1 MRREKRQKIWLNF
14 IVSLF
19 LMFHGFA
26 FASQFQ
32 NKLENKMTLA
42 LAGDVS
48 LARGIAQA
56 NWQHWP
62 RALQSIQQA
71 LKADVVFANLES
83 PLTNLPRQT
92 KGIDLRSPVAGV
104 AALAPFDVLS
114 TQNNHMLDAGEVGQ
128 RQSQQVL
135 RAAGIQPVTPQPYV
149 MNLQGKKLA
158 WLAFLDY
165 GASKPSFQ
173 AVQQA
178 AKFADWVIVS
188 VHWGIEHGL
197 VTQQQRLMAQKLAN
211 VGADVIVGHGP
222 HVLQPHQYLTR
233 QNSQQKIL
241 VLYSLGNLLFDN
253 AYPRN
258 RVGAVV
264 KVQIGA
270 KKSVSA
276 CAIPTRYRAGRVVL
290 AEGSEQKTAL
300 RTLKLALCSGAG

>member
-1 MRREKRQKIWLNF
+1 MNIGQKIWA
-14 IVSLF
+14 SLMACVLLVF
-19 LMFHGFA
+19 NGFA

-32 NKLENKMTLA
+32 NKVDTEITLA

-48 LARGIAQA
+48 LARGIAQT
-56 NWQHWP
+56 NQQNWP

-71 LKADVVFANLES
+71 LGADVVFANLES
-83 PLTNLPRQT
+83 PLTNLPRHT
-92 KGIDLRSPVAGV
+92 KGIDLRAPVAGV

-114 TQNNHMLDAGEVGQ
+114 TQNNHMLDAGEAGQ
-128 RQSQQVL
+128 RQSQWVL
-135 RAAGIQPVTPQPYV
+135 KTAGIQPITPQPYV
-149 MNLQGKKLA
+149 MNLQGKKVA

-165 GASKPSFQ
+165 GAAKPSFQ

-178 AKFADWVIVS
+178 AELADWVIVS

-211 VGADVIVGHGP
+211 AGADVIVGHGP

-233 QNSQQKIL
+233 QNSQTKTL

-253 AYPRN
+253 AHPRN

-264 KVQIGA
+264 KVQLGA
-270 KKSVSA
+270 KKLASA

-300 RTLKLALCSGAG
+300 RTLKLSLCSGAV